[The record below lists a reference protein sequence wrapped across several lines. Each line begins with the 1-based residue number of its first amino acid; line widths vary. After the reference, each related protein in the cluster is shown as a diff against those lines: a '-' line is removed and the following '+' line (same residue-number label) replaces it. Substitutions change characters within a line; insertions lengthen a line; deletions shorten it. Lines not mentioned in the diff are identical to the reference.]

1 MYTHVC
7 VCERVGKQTQ
17 SLSHPKPRPI
27 HTNPL
32 KSKTQNQHHEPKQV
46 QKLVSEKTEG
56 PHAFLWQQQ
65 LRFYWTPPAPPITNN
80 NASNNMLA
88 PPAGAAASVGGA
100 ATGAGICM
108 RVCVVCWVHRHIQA
122 SSL

>member
-1 MYTHVC
+1 M
-7 VCERVGKQTQ
+7 
-17 SLSHPKPRPI
+17 
-27 HTNPL
+27 
-32 KSKTQNQHHEPKQV
+32 

-65 LRFYWTPPAPPITNN
+65 LRFYWTPPAPPTTNN
-80 NASNNMLA
+80 NTSNNMLA
-88 PPAGAAASVGGA
+88 PPAGAAAGVGGA

-122 SSL
+122 FSL